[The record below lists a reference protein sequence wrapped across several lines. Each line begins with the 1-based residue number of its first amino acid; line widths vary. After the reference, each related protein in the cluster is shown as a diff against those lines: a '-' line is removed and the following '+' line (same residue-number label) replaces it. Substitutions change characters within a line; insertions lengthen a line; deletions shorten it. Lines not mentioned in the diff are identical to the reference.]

1 MGQVVFNNENM
12 PTMNPVNHEF
22 IMDLFKRDDLILK
35 STHERLCLPIIIR
48 IYKKMLLGIKFPSIK
63 IHGDLIIDGHHRYLA
78 SILADKTIETSPSG
92 KSSAIT
98 VTKWSEVI
106 LISEDWDT
114 VAKIQ
119 MLNEIDANYN
129 GIVVDDLTEL
139 LQ

>member
-1 MGQVVFNNENM
+1 MFDNLNK
-12 PTMNPVNHEF
+12 PTMNPVFNELL
-22 IMDLFKRDDLILK
+22 MDLLKGDDLTLK
-35 STHERLCLPIIIR
+35 STHDRLCLPIILR

-78 SILADKTIETSPSG
+78 SMLAGKTLGTSPSG
-92 KSSAIT
+92 KSSATI

-106 LISEDWDT
+106 LIAEDWDT

-119 MLNEIDANYN
+119 MLNVIDANYN
-129 GIVVDDLTEL
+129 GIDVDDLTEL